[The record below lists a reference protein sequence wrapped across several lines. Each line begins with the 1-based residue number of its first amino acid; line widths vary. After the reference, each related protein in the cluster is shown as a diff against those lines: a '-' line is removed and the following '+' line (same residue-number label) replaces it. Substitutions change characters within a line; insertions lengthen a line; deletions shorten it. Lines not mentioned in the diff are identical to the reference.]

1 MKFLKLLLVSMA
13 LGHVGRPFFL
23 TENADKLVAVSFMIW
38 LVMTAV
44 VETEKEK
51 PIHPTTAR
59 LLRPLRHKYVMP
71 AAMLYTTSWVYAH
84 TTLSRFV
91 IDILGG

>member
-13 LGHVGRPFFL
+13 LGHIARPFLL
-23 TENADKLVAVSFMIW
+23 TENADKLAAVCLMIW

-44 VETEKEK
+44 REAEKHA

-59 LLRPLRHKYVMP
+59 LLSPLRHKYVMP
-71 AAMLYTTSWVYAH
+71 AAMLYSISWVYAH

-91 IDILGG
+91 VDILRG